1 MSYRVDDDQYPARA
15 VVSIEASWGNRTYVG
30 SGFLVGRNDVITASH
45 VVYNAALGGKP
56 SSLKIYPSYNP
67 GKSDNVAYG
76 VAKSQFFTNF
86 DPDSDGRLIAGDFYR
101 TTQSGSEIDVAL
113 LTLSQPI
120 GDTYGYFGI
129 DWNFRGGAANVLGYP
144 TKYGRYEVFD
154 SGTIRRSSVDTVY
167 YLNADLEIN
176 PGNSGGPI
184 YYSTG
189 SGVFAVGVV
198 STAIGATALGGHAY
212 WLRDALSANDSY
224 IASASQPAADSQR
237 RAFVNNGVSGWE
249 VQMDIYVGP
258 LTTLKNVYLGTKSIE
273 AVIGSELGDF
283 MNLGGGDDAADGKGG
298 DDVLDGGTGSNF
310 LTGGAGNDTF
320 FLDGRGTG
328 VTWSTITD
336 FEAGEWTTAWGW
348 KEGVSKLTWEAMKGA
363 KGSEGATVRIDFDG
377 NGTIDGSITF
387 TGKSVGA
394 VITMPGQVG
403 ADSYLAFRLA

>member
-1 MSYRVDDDQYPARA
+1 MSSRADDDIYPARA
-15 VVSIEASWGNRTYVG
+15 VVSIEATWGNRTFVG

-56 SSLKIYPSYNP
+56 TSLKIYPSYNP

-86 DPDSDGRLIAGDFYR
+86 DPDSDGKVITGDFYR

-129 DWNFRGGAANVLGYP
+129 DWNYGGGAASVLGYP
-144 TKYGRYEVFD
+144 VKYGRYETFD
-154 SGTIRRSSVDTVY
+154 SGTIRRSAVDTVY
-167 YLNADLEIN
+167 YVNPDLEIN

-184 YYSTG
+184 YYS
-189 SGVFAVGVV
+189 SGDKVFAVGVV
-198 STAIGATALGGHAY
+198 STAVGATALGGHAY
-212 WLRDALSANDSY
+212 WLKSALTANDSY
-224 IASASQPAADSQR
+224 ISNAPPPSESER
-237 RAFVNNGVSGWE
+237 RAIVGDGTSSRE
-249 VQMDIYVGP
+249 VQMEIYVGP
-258 LTTLKNVYLGTKSIE
+258 VATLKNLFLGTK
-273 AVIGSELGDF
+273 AVEIIIGSGVGDF
-283 MNLGGGDDAADGKGG
+283 FNLGAGDDAADGKDG

-310 LTGGAGNDTF
+310 LTGGSGTDTF
-320 FLDGRGTG
+320 FLDGRGGG

-336 FEAGEWTTAWGW
+336 FEPNEWATAWGW
-348 KEGVSKLTWEAMKGA
+348 KEGVSTLSWESMAGAEGFKGA
-363 KGSEGATVRIDFDG
+363 TAHIDFDG
-377 NGTIDGSITF
+377 NGSIDGSITF
-387 TGKSVGA
+387 TGKAVGS

>member
-198 STAIGATALGGHAY
+198 STAIGASALGGHAY

-310 LTGGAGNDTF
+310 LTGGAGHDTF
-320 FLDGRGTG
+320 FLDGRGNG
-328 VTWSTITD
+328 VTWATNTD
-336 FEAGEWTTAWGW
+336 FEAGGRGRPRGVGEGGW
-348 KEGVSKLTWEAMKGA
+348 RAPPGRREGA
-363 KGSEGATVRIDFDG
+363 KGGRRATV
-377 NGTIDGSITF
+377 GT
-387 TGKSVGA
+387 
-394 VITMPGQVG
+394 
-403 ADSYLAFRLA
+403 R

>member
-15 VVSIEASWGNRTYVG
+15 VVSIEATWGSRSYIG

-67 GKSDNVAYG
+67 GKSDNKAYG

-86 DPDSDGRLIAGDFYR
+86 DPDSDGKLITGDFYR
-101 TTQSGSEIDVAL
+101 NTQSGSEIDVAL
-113 LTLSQPI
+113 LTLSEPI
-120 GDTYGYFGI
+120 GDSYGYFGI
-129 DWNFRGGAANVLGYP
+129 DWNFGGGAVSVLGYP
-144 TKYGRYEVFD
+144 AKYDRYEIYD
-154 SGTIRRSSVDTVY
+154 SGSIRRSGVDTVY
-167 YLNADLEIN
+167 YVNPDLEIN

-184 YYSTG
+184 YYS
-189 SGVFAVGVV
+189 SGNNVFAVGVV
-198 STAIGATALGGHAY
+198 STAVGAASLGGHAY
-212 WLRDALSANDSY
+212 WLKDALTANDSY
-224 IASASQPAADSQR
+224 ISSSAPPPDTQR

-249 VQMDIYVGP
+249 VQMEIYVGP
-258 LTTLKNVYLGTKSIE
+258 LTTLKNIYLGTKSVE
-273 AVIGSELGDF
+273 AVIGSVLGDF
-283 MNLGGGDDAADGKGG
+283 MNLGGGDDAADGKDG

-336 FEAGEWTTAWGW
+336 FEPGEWTTAWGW
-348 KEGVSKLTWEAMKGA
+348 REGVSTLSWEAMKGA
-363 KGSEGATVRIDFDG
+363 TGYEGATARIDFDG

-387 TGKSVGA
+387 TGKAVGA

>member
-15 VVSIEASWGNRTYVG
+15 VVSIEATWGNRTYVG

-45 VVYNAALGGKP
+45 VVYNAGLGGKP

-67 GKSDNVAYG
+67 GKTDNVAYG

-120 GDTYGYFGI
+120 GDTYGFFGI
-129 DWNFRGGAANVLGYP
+129 DWNYAGGAANVLGYP
-144 TKYGRYEVFD
+144 TKYGRYETFD
-154 SGTIRRSSVDTVY
+154 SGTIRRSSVDSVY
-167 YLNADLEIN
+167 YVNSDLEIN

-184 YYSTG
+184 YYS
-189 SGVFAVGVV
+189 SGDKVFAVGVV
-198 STAIGATALGGHAY
+198 STAVGATALGGHAY
-212 WLRDALSANDSY
+212 WLKDALSANDSY
-224 IASASQPAADSQR
+224 ISNTPPAPESER
-237 RAFVNNGVSGWE
+237 RAVVNNGSSSRDL
-249 VQMDIYVGP
+249 QMDVYVGP
-258 LTTLKNVYLGTKSIE
+258 VATLKNLFLGTKSIE
-273 AVIGSELGDF
+273 IVISSEIGDF
-283 MNLGGGDDAADGKGG
+283 LNLGAGDDAADGRGG

-310 LTGGAGNDTF
+310 LTGGSGTDTF
-320 FLDGRGTG
+320 FLDGRGGG

-336 FEAGEWTTAWGW
+336 FEPNEWATAWGW
-348 KEGVSKLTWEAMKGA
+348 KEGVSTLTWESMAGAEGFKGA
-363 KGSEGATVRIDFDG
+363 TAHIDFDG
-377 NGTIDGSITF
+377 NGSVDGSITF
-387 TGKSVGA
+387 TGKAVGS